1 MSEENKV
8 SNEAVAD
15 SGTEN
20 NVQENAQSELIAEIA
35 NSKKY
40 RKRAQDAETKLGD
53 VQKQLEAH
61 KTAKLKEKE
70 EYKTLYEGEVSK
82 VEELSPYKEKYEGLV
97 EQRKSKLLER
107 LPEDKRETFKN
118 KDLDVLEFM
127 VSELKTKT
135 QEPSARNL
143 VGTKNTEFGGY
154 GSFAEWA
161 EKDPIGYESQNRSNS
176 AKGIKIGYGGQQ
188 KPS

>member
-20 NVQENAQSELIAEIA
+20 VTQDNAQNEYIAE
-35 NSKKY
+35 SKKY
-40 RKRAQDAETKLGD
+40 RKRAQDAETQLTNL
-53 VQKQLEAH
+53 QKQLESQEN
-61 KTAKLKEKE
+61 AKLKQKE
-70 EYKTLYEGEVSK
+70 EYKTLAEKYEAQVN
-82 VEELSPYKEKYEGLV
+82 ELNPFKEKYETLV
-97 EQRKSKLLER
+97 DQRRSKLLER

-127 VSELKTKT
+127 VDELKTKT

-154 GSFAEWA
+154 SSYSEWA
-161 EKDPIGYESQNRSNS
+161 TKNPDDYQKSNNKLAGQNITIGIE
-176 AKGIKIGYGGQQ
+176 
-188 KPS
+188 

>member
-20 NVQENAQSELIAEIA
+20 VTQDNAQNEYIAE
-35 NSKKY
+35 SKKY
-40 RKRAQDAETKLGD
+40 RKRAQDAENRLAELNKKLESQENTKL
-53 VQKQLEAH
+53 KQ
-61 KTAKLKEKE
+61 KE
-70 EYKTLYEGEVSK
+70 EYKTLAEKYEAQVN
-82 VEELSPYKEKYEGLV
+82 ELNPFKEKYETLV
-97 EQRKSKLLER
+97 DQRRSKLLER

-127 VSELKTKT
+127 VDELKSKNP
-135 QEPSARNL
+135 EPSARNL

-154 GSFAEWA
+154 GSMQEFAAKDPNGA
-161 EKDPIGYESQNRSNS
+161 EKWLKGNVKGYN
-176 AKGIKIGYGGQQ
+176 G
-188 KPS
+188 

>member
-1 MSEENKV
+1 MSEENQV
-8 SNEAVAD
+8 SNEAVVDNGAE
-15 SGTEN
+15 SVT
-20 NVQENAQSELIAEIA
+20 QEVAQNEYIAE
-35 NSKKY
+35 SKKY
-40 RKRAQDAETKLGD
+40 RKRAQDAETRLANLE
-53 VQKQLEAH
+53 KQLE
-61 KTAKLKEKE
+61 TQQNQKLKEKE
-70 EYKTLYEGEVSK
+70 EYKTLAEKYEAQVND
-82 VEELSPYKEKYEGLV
+82 LNPYKDKYEGLV
-97 EQRKSKLLER
+97 EQRRNVLLER

-161 EKDPIGYESQNRSNS
+161 GKDPIGYESQNRSIAS
-176 AKGIKIGYGGQQ
+176 KGIKVGYG
-188 KPS
+188 S

>member
-1 MSEENKV
+1 MSEEKQV
-8 SNEAVAD
+8 SNEAVVD
-15 SGTEN
+15 SGAEN
-20 NVQENAQSELIAEIA
+20 VTQEVAQNEYIAE
-35 NSKKY
+35 SKKY
-40 RKRAQDAETKLGD
+40 RKRAQDAENKLANLE
-53 VQKQLEAH
+53 KQLE
-61 KTAKLKEKE
+61 TQQNQKLKEKE
-70 EYKTLYEGEVSK
+70 EYKTLAEKYEAQVN
-82 VEELSPYKEKYEGLV
+82 ELNPYKDKYEGLV
-97 EQRKSKLLER
+97 EQRRNVLLER

-161 EKDPIGYESQNRSNS
+161 EKDPIGYESQNSTS
-176 AKGIKIGYGGQQ
+176 TGKGIKVGYG
-188 KPS
+188 S